1 MHPVSELTYAIGDVH
16 GRQDLLAPLL
26 AAIRDHARDERPRLV
41 FLGDYIDRGPDSAAV
56 VQTVRA
62 LQAEA
67 PERVTCLMGN
77 HEHMLLAA
85 LAEPEAI
92 PWWIENGGLETLDS
106 FGVGHPADLPQ
117 DLLTWLA
124 GLPTFHED
132 GLRTYVHAGLRPGV
146 PLAEQTDHDRLWIRE
161 PFLAADWD
169 FGTYV
174 VHGHTPV
181 RTARPDVRPF
191 RVNLDTGAVYGGA
204 LSAGAFGRERAEAT
218 AFIRVAP
225 GP

>member
-1 MHPVSELTYAIGDVH
+1 MHPVSELTYAIGDIH

-26 AAIRDHARDERPRLV
+26 AAIRDHARDETPRLV

-56 VQTVRA
+56 AGMVRA

-67 PERVTCLMGN
+67 PGQVACLMGN
-77 HEHMLLAA
+77 HERMLLTA

-92 PWWIENGGLETLDS
+92 PWWIENGGLETLVS
-106 FGVGHPADLPQ
+106 FGVGHPADLPH
-117 DLLTWLA
+117 DFLTWLA

-132 GLRTYVHAGLRPGV
+132 ELRTFVHAGLRPGV
-146 PLAEQTDHDRLWIRE
+146 PLPEQTDHDRLWIRE
-161 PFLAADWD
+161 PFLGADWD

-204 LSAGAFGRERAEAT
+204 LSAGVFGPERAEAT

-225 GP
+225 GR